1 MRHEAKVALMII
13 LRAAFVPPQKPGEH
27 IMAEKID
34 CAVVGAG
41 VVGLAIARELALA
54 GREVIILE
62 AESAFGTHTSARNS
76 EVIHAGIYYPTGS
89 LKARL
94 CVAGRKALY
103 QYCAERGVNH
113 RRIGKVIV
121 ATDETQL
128 EGLKK
133 YKTQAEINGVDDLR
147 LLSRDELADMEP
159 AVVSVAGFL
168 SPSTG
173 IVDSHGLMLAY
184 LGDAENRGASL
195 VLNSPVVGGAVTG
208 DGIRIDV
215 GGAEPMSIVCKTVVN
230 AAGHG
235 APGVSRA
242 IAGIPAATIPAN
254 YYAIGH
260 YYTLTGKT
268 PFNRLVYPVARH
280 DWPGVHV
287 TIDLGGR
294 CKFGPDFS
302 WRDSLDYRF
311 DESREA
317 RFYEAIR
324 RYYPGLRDG
333 ALQPGYTGMRPRI
346 TGQGQEAV
354 DFVIQDHAVHGV
366 RGLVNL
372 YGIESPGLTSSLAI
386 GAYVGE
392 LAAKSDSDE

>member
-1 MRHEAKVALMII
+1 
-13 LRAAFVPPQKPGEH
+13 
-27 IMAEKID
+27 MAENID
-34 CAVVGAG
+34 CAVIGAG
-41 VVGLAIARELALA
+41 VVGLSIARELALA

-94 CVAGRKALY
+94 CVEGRKALY
-103 QYCAERGVNH
+103 GYCAERGVNH

-133 YKTQAEINGVDDLR
+133 YRKQAEINGVDDLR
-147 LLSRDELADMEP
+147 LLSRDELAELEP
-159 AVVSVAGFL
+159 AVVSCAGFL

-173 IVDSHGLMLAY
+173 IIDSHGLMLAY
-184 LGDAENRGASL
+184 LGDAENHGASL
-195 VLNSPVVGGAVTG
+195 VLNSPVTGGAVTA
-208 DGIRIDV
+208 DGIQLEV
-215 GGAEPMSIVCKTVVN
+215 GGADPMSIVCKTVIN
-230 AAGHG
+230 SAGHG
-235 APGVSRA
+235 APIVSRA
-242 IAGIPAATIPAN
+242 ITGIPPATIPAN

-260 YYTLTGKT
+260 YYTLTGKA
-268 PFNRLVYPVARH
+268 PFNHLVYPVARQ
-280 DWPGVHV
+280 DWLGVHV
-287 TIDLGGR
+287 TLDLGDR

-302 WRDSLDYRF
+302 WRESLDYRF

-324 RYYPGLRDG
+324 RYYPGLKDG

-346 TGQGQEAV
+346 TGQGKEAV
-354 DFVIQDHAVHGV
+354 DFVIQDHTVHGV
-366 RGLVNL
+366 HGMVNL

-386 GAYVGE
+386 GRYVGE
-392 LAAKSDSDE
+392 LIANDGR